1 MKTRHSIFRRI
12 NLFSLWLFRK
22 KGLGLLSFLLLN
34 ISLQA
39 QTLDEY
45 LIIAAENNP
54 GLKAAYARYEAS
66 LERINQPGL
75 PDPELRAGFFF
86 RPMER
91 FMGNQ
96 QADIQLMQM
105 FPWFGTIGTQKEE
118 ANWMAQAQYQLFLE
132 EKNRLLFE
140 VKSTWFE
147 LIRLQEEIRIGK
159 ENLEFL
165 EKYER
170 LALIKFQAAGGNPN
184 SMSNSSE
191 MTASSS
197 NNSMR
202 DVLEIQIS
210 KRELENSIE
219 QLEANKEPLEI
230 KFNQLLN
237 RDIRAAIQLPSE
249 FSPIQ
254 LEVGKLEVLDSIR
267 KNHPLLA
274 RYDAEFSAYEQQAK
288 MAKLDGRPMFGAGV
302 NYMPFTAREENG
314 MLMGGNN
321 MVMPMLTMTLP
332 IYRKKIN
339 SRIKEAELMKEATLL
354 ERQQTE
360 NLIAMEWANAFRD
373 WEDAERKIK
382 LYQAQSEL
390 TRQSLNLLLTEY
402 SAQGEDFEEILRT
415 QQQLLD
421 YELKNIQAIN
431 LQHQSLA
438 KLEMLS
444 AASIPLN

>member
-12 NLFSLWLFRK
+12 NLLSLWLFGK
-22 KGLGLLSFLLLN
+22 KGLGLLFLLMLN

-54 GLKAAYARYEAS
+54 GLKAAYTRYEAS

-132 EKNRLLFE
+132 EKNLLLFE

-147 LIRLQEEIRIGK
+147 LIRLQEQIRIGK

-184 SMSNSSE
+184 SISNPSE

-202 DVLEIQIS
+202 DVLQIQIS
-210 KRELENSIE
+210 KRELENSIK
-219 QLEANKEPLEI
+219 QLEANREPLEI
-230 KFNQLLN
+230 KFNKLLN

-267 KNHPLLA
+267 NNHPLLA

-288 MAKLDGRPMFGAGV
+288 MAKLDSRPMFGAGV

-314 MLMGGNN
+314 MLMGGND

-360 NLIAMEWANAFRD
+360 NLLAMEWANAFRD

-415 QQQLLD
+415 QQQLLE

>member
-147 LIRLQEEIRIGK
+147 LIRLQEEIRIEK

-184 SMSNSSE
+184 SMSNPSE
-191 MTASSS
+191 MIASSS

-202 DVLEIQIS
+202 DVLQIQIS

-219 QLEANKEPLEI
+219 QIEANREPLQI

-267 KNHPLLA
+267 NNHPLLA
-274 RYDAEFSAYEQQAK
+274 R
-288 MAKLDGRPMFGAGV
+288 
-302 NYMPFTAREENG
+302 
-314 MLMGGNN
+314 
-321 MVMPMLTMTLP
+321 
-332 IYRKKIN
+332 
-339 SRIKEAELMKEATLL
+339 
-354 ERQQTE
+354 
-360 NLIAMEWANAFRD
+360 
-373 WEDAERKIK
+373 
-382 LYQAQSEL
+382 
-390 TRQSLNLLLTEY
+390 
-402 SAQGEDFEEILRT
+402 
-415 QQQLLD
+415 
-421 YELKNIQAIN
+421 
-431 LQHQSLA
+431 
-438 KLEMLS
+438 
-444 AASIPLN
+444 